1 MKLLLDDASSV
12 TFPSLTAWWP
22 NRTWCLSTVPYS
34 CLFERAAANTKLL
47 ILKQARWRSS
57 HPLADLTDMS
67 SIRRE
72 TRR

>member
-1 MKLLLDDASSV
+1 MAESDMM
-12 TFPSLTAWWP
+12 PEY
-22 NRTWCLSTVPYS
+22 RTIQLS
-34 CLFERAAANTKLL
+34 FERAAANTKLL

-57 HPLADLTDMS
+57 HPLADLTDMP